1 MRVIA
6 HSMLNILVLVNTIVF
21 IRDMNV
27 GAVGIEPKNDLGDI
41 CHGGFEKFCARENFT
56 GT

>member
-27 GAVGIEPKNDLGDI
+27 GAVGIEPKNDLRDI

-56 GT
+56 GI

>member
-1 MRVIA
+1 
-6 HSMLNILVLVNTIVF
+6 
-21 IRDMNV
+21 MNV

-56 GT
+56 GTWILKPDLRQVL